1 MKRTKIMI
9 SLLLS
14 MALVSTVIPSK
25 VLSEEKNNN
34 NEEMVEY
41 VSKENKAIKVP
52 GKSEV
57 AEVKTNFEEKVNL
70 TYIKNQVL
78 FRANENV
85 PFDEV
90 RNMVKEDNG
99 KVVGYIDNLGQYQ
112 VEYPD
117 STLEDLEEKMDKL
130 KKEEI
135 LTPESVS
142 LNMTLGEDASLEEIY
157 TPSDS
162 WNQTKVTWNESI
174 PYGNEWSV
182 EAVKAIS
189 AWQYRSK
196 MNKVNVGVLETGEFY
211 DSDDL
216 MIDVEKSDIDYNDE
230 KTSCHANH
238 VSGIIGATADNRIG
252 VTGVSC
258 NAKLYGFSGCGNEAT
273 LLKTLNDAIVNKNI
287 KVFNYSIGFTYTEY
301 PTKAEQET
309 KKRDSNDVIGG
320 ALKKLITGD
329 NNGGKYDFVITI
341 AVGLSLMENGITI

>member
-1 MKRTKIMI
+1 MYYFEKNK
-9 SLLLS
+9 
-14 MALVSTVIPSK
+14 K
-25 VLSEEKNNN
+25 KNNN

-41 VSKENKAIKVP
+41 VSKENKAIKVS

-78 FRANENV
+78 FRDNENV

>member
-9 SLLLS
+9 SLLLP

-57 AEVKTNFEEKVNL
+57 AEVKTNFEEKVSKEALLSKDAVKNGDEIVEVNLNSNENFCEMKDAKDEDVVTDTVGEGEEKVNL

-117 STLEDLEEKMDKL
+117 STLEDLEEK
-130 KKEEI
+130 
-135 LTPESVS
+135 
-142 LNMTLGEDASLEEIY
+142 
-157 TPSDS
+157 
-162 WNQTKVTWNESI
+162 
-174 PYGNEWSV
+174 
-182 EAVKAIS
+182 
-189 AWQYRSK
+189 
-196 MNKVNVGVLETGEFY
+196 
-211 DSDDL
+211 
-216 MIDVEKSDIDYNDE
+216 
-230 KTSCHANH
+230 
-238 VSGIIGATADNRIG
+238 
-252 VTGVSC
+252 
-258 NAKLYGFSGCGNEAT
+258 
-273 LLKTLNDAIVNKNI
+273 
-287 KVFNYSIGFTYTEY
+287 
-301 PTKAEQET
+301 
-309 KKRDSNDVIGG
+309 
-320 ALKKLITGD
+320 
-329 NNGGKYDFVITI
+329 NGQ
-341 AVGLSLMENGITI
+341 A